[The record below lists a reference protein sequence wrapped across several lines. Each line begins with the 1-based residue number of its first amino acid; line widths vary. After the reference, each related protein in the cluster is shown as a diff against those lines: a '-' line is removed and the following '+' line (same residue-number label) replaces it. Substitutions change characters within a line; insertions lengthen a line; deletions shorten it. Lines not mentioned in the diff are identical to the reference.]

1 MVVLVI
7 DTLLD
12 FSVELAVL
20 VITALAFLVRRVIN
34 ILKRLEERM
43 SRIEEEISVSSNPD
57 VEDTSRI
64 DAHESEIRDLNE
76 TQDKMLRYLTG
87 DPDDPGNDGL
97 LAELDN
103 LREMMQRIEQRLE
116 MNGAFDTQNNP
127 DTERGEQFNTRAQ
140 GEGDSQDI
148 NNRGD

>member
-1 MVVLVI
+1 MVVFVV

-12 FSVELAVL
+12 FSVELVVLAITAVAVL
-20 VITALAFLVRRVIN
+20 IRKVIK
-34 ILKRLEERM
+34 ILNRLDERM

-64 DAHESEIRDLNE
+64 DAHEAEIRDLNE
-76 TQDKMLRYLTG
+76 TQDTMLRYLTG

-116 MNGAFDTQNNP
+116 LSGVFDTQHNL
-127 DTERGEQFNTRAQ
+127 DTERDERFDTYAER
-140 GEGDSQDI
+140 ERDSQDI
-148 NNRGD
+148 NSQDD